1 MSENLDLVRSIVA
14 YWERGDFSRADWADP
29 EIDYLFPD
37 GLLPGSWTG
46 LAELKSG
53 FRDWLAV
60 WEGARYEATAL
71 RELDPDSVL
80 VLARYR
86 GRGKTSGLEMEQLG
100 QLASVFHLHG
110 GKVTRLI
117 VYLKAEN
124 ALADLGLTPE
134 DITR

>member
-29 EIDYLFPD
+29 EIDYVFPD

-46 LAELKSG
+46 LEELKSG

-60 WEGARYEATAL
+60 WEGARYEATAF

>member
-29 EIDYLFPD
+29 EIDYVFPD

-46 LAELKSG
+46 LEELKSG

-60 WEGARYEATAL
+60 WEGARYEATAF

-100 QLASVFHLHG
+100 QLASVFHLQG

-124 ALADLGLTPE
+124 ALAELGLAPE
-134 DITR
+134 GDSS

>member
-1 MSENLDLVRSIVA
+1 MGSC
-14 YWERGDFSRADWADP
+14 P
-29 EIDYLFPD
+29 EV
-37 GLLPGSWTG
+37 WTG

-60 WEGARYEATAL
+60 WEGARYEATAF

-100 QLASVFHLHG
+100 QLASVFHLQG

-124 ALADLGLTPE
+124 ALAELGLAPE
-134 DITR
+134 GDSS